1 MQLLDKFNQQAKN
14 IKLIIFDVDG
24 VLTDGGLYFSDDAV
38 ELKRFNSLDGLGI
51 KLLKQN
57 AIEVAVISARNSKN
71 VAHRMK
77 NLGIEHFYQGQND
90 KVVAFN
96 KLIKEL
102 SLQAEQVAYMGD
114 DIIDL
119 PVMRKIGLPI
129 AVANAHELVKEN
141 ACFVT
146 EKIGGHGAVREV
158 CDLLLKAQ
166 NTYDKAMEKYLI

>member
-1 MQLLDKFNQQAKN
+1 MQLSNKFCLKAKN

-24 VLTDGGLYFSDDAV
+24 VLTDGGLYFSDKGI

-57 AIEVAVISARNSKN
+57 GIESAIISARNSKN
-71 VAHRMK
+71 VIYRMK
-77 NLGIEHFYQGQND
+77 NLDIKHLYQGQDN
-90 KVVAFN
+90 KIVAFN
-96 KLIKEL
+96 NLIKKL
-102 SLQAEQVAYMGD
+102 SLKTEQVAYIGD

-129 AVANAHELVKEN
+129 AVSNAHELVKEN
-141 ACFVT
+141 AFFVT

-158 CDLLLKAQ
+158 CDLLLQSQ
-166 NTYDKAMEKYLI
+166 NTYNKTMDKYLT

>member
-1 MQLLDKFNQQAKN
+1 MQLSNKFYLKAKN

-24 VLTDGGLYFSDDAV
+24 VLTDGGLYFSDKGI

-57 AIEVAVISARNSKN
+57 GIEPAIISARSSKN
-71 VAHRMK
+71 VMYRMQDLDIK
-77 NLGIEHFYQGQND
+77 HFYQGQDN
-90 KVVAFN
+90 KIVAFN
-96 KLIKEL
+96 NLIKKL
-102 SLQAEQVAYMGD
+102 SLKNEQVAYIGD

-129 AVANAHELVKEN
+129 AVSNAHELIKEN
-141 ACFVT
+141 AYFVT

-158 CDLLLKAQ
+158 CDLLLKSQ
-166 NTYDKAMEKYLI
+166 NTYNKTMNKYLT

>member
-1 MQLLDKFNQQAKN
+1 MQLLDKFYLQAEN
-14 IKLIIFDVDG
+14 IKLIIFDADG
-24 VLTDGGLYFSDDAV
+24 VLTDGGLYFSDEGT

-57 AIEVAVISARNSKN
+57 GIEVAVISARNSKN
-71 VAHRMK
+71 VAHRMR
-77 NLGIEHFYQGQND
+77 NLGIEHFYQGQDD
-90 KVVAFN
+90 KVIAFN
-96 KLIKEL
+96 NLIKKL

-119 PVMRKIGLPI
+119 PVMIKVGLPI

-141 ACFVT
+141 AYFVT

-166 NTYDKAMEKYLI
+166 NTFNKAMEKYLT

>member
-1 MQLLDKFNQQAKN
+1 MQLLDKLNQKAKK

-24 VLTDGGLYFSDDAV
+24 VLTDGGLYFSDEGT

-57 AIEVAVISARNSKN
+57 GIEVAVISARSSKN

-77 NLGIEHFYQGQND
+77 NLGIEHFYQGQDD
-90 KVVAFN
+90 KLVAFN
-96 KLIKEL
+96 NLIKKL
-102 SLQAEQVAYMGD
+102 SFQSEQVAYMGD

-119 PVMRKIGLPI
+119 PAMRKTGLPI

-141 ACFVT
+141 AYFVT
-146 EKIGGHGAVREV
+146 KKIGGHGAVREV

-166 NTYDKAMEKYLI
+166 NAFDKAMKKYLT

>member
-57 AIEVAVISARNSKN
+57 AIEVAVISARSSKN

-77 NLGIEHFYQGQND
+77 NLGIKHFYQGQND

-96 KLIKEL
+96 KLIKDL
-102 SLQAEQVAYMGD
+102 SLQAEQIAYMGD

-166 NTYDKAMEKYLI
+166 NTYDKAMEKYLT

>member
-1 MQLLDKFNQQAKN
+1 MQLSNKFYLKAKN

-24 VLTDGGLYFSDDAV
+24 VLTDGGLYFSDKGI

-57 AIEVAVISARNSKN
+57 GIEPAIISARSSKN
-71 VAHRMK
+71 VMYRMQDLDIK
-77 NLGIEHFYQGQND
+77 HFYQGEDN
-90 KVVAFN
+90 KIVAFN
-96 KLIKEL
+96 NLIKKL
-102 SLQAEQVAYMGD
+102 SLKNEQVAYIGD

-129 AVANAHELVKEN
+129 AVSNAHELIKEN
-141 ACFVT
+141 AYFVT

-158 CDLLLKAQ
+158 CDLLLKSQ
-166 NTYDKAMEKYLI
+166 NTYNKTMNKYLT